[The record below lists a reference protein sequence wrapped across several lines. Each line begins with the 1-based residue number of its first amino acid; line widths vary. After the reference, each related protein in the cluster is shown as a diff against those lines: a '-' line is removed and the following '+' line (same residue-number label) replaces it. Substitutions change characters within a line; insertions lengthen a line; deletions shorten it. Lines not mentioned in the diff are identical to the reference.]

1 MVKKAI
7 KEARKCGVEVGSD
20 LILVNVFR

>member
-1 MVKKAI
+1 MVKKAM